1 MRYYFILS
9 ALALVAV
16 FIYNTIVLF
25 GNVNYM
31 TKKISAF
38 SKDFLDKINGL
49 LLSEKTRL
57 ESELSKF
64 TTKNKHIKG
73 DYDAEFP
80 EYGDKDDENAQEI
93 AQYTA
98 DKPME
103 IALEKE
109 LRDVNKSLERLKK
122 DDYGVCKYCD
132 KPIDEKRLLA
142 RPTSGACVSCKKALT
157 DEI

>member
-1 MRYYFILS
+1 M
-9 ALALVAV
+9 A
-16 FIYNTIVLF
+16 
-25 GNVNYM
+25 
-31 TKKISAF
+31 KKIGAF
-38 SKDFLDKINGL
+38 SKEFLDKIKNL
-49 LLSEKTRL
+49 LLSEKIRL
-57 ESELSKF
+57 ENELGKF
-64 TTKNKHIKG
+64 TTKNKHVKG
-73 DYDAEFP
+73 DYDAQFP
-80 EYGDKDDENAQEI
+80 EYGDKEDENAQEV

-122 DDYGVCKYCD
+122 EDYGICKYCD
-132 KPIDEKRLLA
+132 KAIDEKRLLA

>member
-1 MRYYFILS
+1 M
-9 ALALVAV
+9 A
-16 FIYNTIVLF
+16 
-25 GNVNYM
+25 
-31 TKKISAF
+31 KKISAF
-38 SKDFLDKINGL
+38 SHEFLDKIKKL
-49 LLSEKTRL
+49 LLSEKIRL
-57 ESELSKF
+57 ENELAKF
-64 TTKNKHIKG
+64 TTKNKHVKD

-80 EYGDKDDENAQEI
+80 EYGDKEDENALEV

-122 DDYGVCKYCD
+122 DDYGICKYCD
-132 KPIDEKRLLA
+132 KAIDEKRLLA

>member
-1 MRYYFILS
+1 MNLFI
-9 ALALVAV
+9 
-16 FIYNTIVLF
+16 IV
-25 GNVNYM
+25 GHNVKYM
-31 TKKISAF
+31 AKKTSAF
-38 SKDFLDKINGL
+38 SKEFLDKIKDL
-49 LLSEKTRL
+49 LLLEKTRL
-57 ESELSKF
+57 ESELGKF
-64 TTKNKHIKG
+64 TTKNKHVKD
-73 DYDAEFP
+73 DYDAQFP
-80 EYGDKDDENAQEI
+80 EYGDKEDENAQEV

-109 LRDVNKSLERLKK
+109 LRDVNKSLDRLKK
-122 DDYGVCKYCD
+122 DDYGICKYCA

>member
-1 MRYYFILS
+1 M
-9 ALALVAV
+9 A
-16 FIYNTIVLF
+16 
-25 GNVNYM
+25 
-31 TKKISAF
+31 KKINAF
-38 SKDFLDKINGL
+38 SPEFLDKIKKL

-57 ESELSKF
+57 ESELAKF
-64 TTKNKHIKG
+64 TTKNKHAED

-80 EYGDKDDENAQEI
+80 EYGDKEDENAQEI

-122 DDYGVCKYCD
+122 GGYGICKYCD

>member
-1 MRYYFILS
+1 M
-9 ALALVAV
+9 A
-16 FIYNTIVLF
+16 
-25 GNVNYM
+25 
-31 TKKISAF
+31 KKTSAF
-38 SKDFLDKINGL
+38 SKEFLDKIKKL
-49 LLSEKTRL
+49 LLSEKIRL
-57 ESELSKF
+57 ENELGKF
-64 TTKNKHIKG
+64 TTKNKHVKD

-80 EYGDKDDENAQEI
+80 EYGDKEDENAQEV

-109 LRDVNKSLERLKK
+109 LRDVNKSLDRLKK
-122 DDYGVCKYCD
+122 DDYGICKYCD